1 MSVFN
6 EIRWETGM
14 TILIL
19 VCGQK
24 KVTLFEWGIDI
35 EGNCLRLRRVK
46 QKKTKHSS
54 DGHI

>member
-1 MSVFN
+1 
-6 EIRWETGM
+6 M

-24 KVTLFEWGIDI
+24 KVTLFEWGIDT
-35 EGNCLRLRRVK
+35 EGNCLRVWRVK
-46 QKKTKHSS
+46 QKKAKHGS